1 MTNQIN
7 QLTKAKTID
16 ASIIQ
21 RIVDDREVRLAV
33 TYDSHYLFFHIY
45 LNHYVKYATADF
57 QKKIFGI
64 TEDSSKNLAV
74 VIAFR
79 GSGKSTVVTFSYPIW
94 AITGKQ
100 QKKFVVIISQ
110 TQQQTKI
117 HLDNIKRELES
128 NQLLK
133 REVGPFEEDGQW
145 GSTSLVLPKFNARIL
160 AISRGQSIRGMRH
173 GENRPDLII
182 LDDVEDLDSVEKKES
197 RDKTYNWL
205 MGEIIPAGDKNTKVV
220 LIGNLLHEDS
230 LLMRLKKNIENGKSK
245 GVYRTYPLMDESG
258 QVLWPGKF
266 QNEADVEEAK
276 QSIGS
281 NEVAWQREYMLRIIP
296 NDGQVIHP
304 DWIQYYDKLPA
315 AKPSYIVI
323 GVDLAISKASTAHC
337 TAIVSA
343 FVYGFGGNS
352 RTYILPNPVN
362 RKLDFPETMGTIK
375 KIYDTI
381 DPTSSRL
388 VCVEHVAYQ
397 AAAHQQLRAL
407 GVKAEGIKIG
417 TQDKRARLEF
427 TTDYIFKGKIIFPSH
442 GAEDLINQLVN
453 FGVEKYDD
461 LADAFSLL
469 TQKVISRNKLGDSF
483 GVLIS
488 ER

>member
-230 LLMRLKKNIENGKSK
+230 LLMRLKKNIEDGKSN
-245 GVYRTYPLMDESG
+245 GVYRTY
-258 QVLWPGKF
+258 
-266 QNEADVEEAK
+266 
-276 QSIGS
+276 
-281 NEVAWQREYMLRIIP
+281 
-296 NDGQVIHP
+296 
-304 DWIQYYDKLPA
+304 
-315 AKPSYIVI
+315 
-323 GVDLAISKASTAHC
+323 
-337 TAIVSA
+337 
-343 FVYGFGGNS
+343 
-352 RTYILPNPVN
+352 
-362 RKLDFPETMGTIK
+362 
-375 KIYDTI
+375 
-381 DPTSSRL
+381 
-388 VCVEHVAYQ
+388 
-397 AAAHQQLRAL
+397 
-407 GVKAEGIKIG
+407 
-417 TQDKRARLEF
+417 
-427 TTDYIFKGKIIFPSH
+427 H
-442 GAEDLINQLVN
+442 G
-453 FGVEKYDD
+453 
-461 LADAFSLL
+461 
-469 TQKVISRNKLGDSF
+469 
-483 GVLIS
+483 
-488 ER
+488 